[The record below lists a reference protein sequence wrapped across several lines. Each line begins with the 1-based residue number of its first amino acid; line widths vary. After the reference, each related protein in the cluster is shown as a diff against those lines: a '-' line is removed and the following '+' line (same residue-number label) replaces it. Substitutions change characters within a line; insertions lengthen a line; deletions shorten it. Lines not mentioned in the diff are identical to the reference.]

1 MKNYYEYTDY
11 TVIIGDIIDSKE
23 IEDRKNAQTKFKKI
37 LADINEKYSEDI
49 ASKFTIVLGDEF
61 QGLLKNRNNI
71 IKIIFEIEMAMAP
84 IALRFGVG
92 IGEVSTDINYEYSSE
107 IDGPAYH
114 RARAMMENLQS
125 SKSQYSK
132 RQANILISSQ
142 VGNAE
147 IDKLLNSILSVCTAL
162 KSKWTLRQTEIIGV
176 YLKSEENQYK
186 AAEKLEIGQ
195 SSVNKA
201 LNSANF
207 YTYKSAMDSV
217 NLFLSEKGED

>member
-71 IKIIFEIEMAMAP
+71 IKIIFEIELAMAP